1 MIRPQPRSTRTD
13 TLVPY
18 TTLFRAD
25 APSFSRP
32 GSVEMQGQR
41 GLADAA
47 LLVEKRD
54 DHGAPR
60 RPKAA
65 LAPAPRIACAS
76 VKEEELDS
84 LLDSSIESGARFAPN
99 VPILRAPNVPI
110 GFTQIGRAHV

>member
-1 MIRPQPRSTRTD
+1 MAACLRP
-13 TLVPY
+13 VEC
-18 TTLFRAD
+18 RALRIGVDQDD

-32 GSVEMQGQR
+32 GSGEMQGQR

-84 LLDSSIESGARFAPN
+84 LLDSSIESGDRKS
-99 VPILRAPNVPI
+99 V
-110 GFTQIGRAHV
+110 GRERVCQYG